1 MADGIRGIRIGKSQ
15 IQEQTLAVTQKAVQ
29 SVTAEAAL
37 VPPLNTGTSV
47 RASIAACNF
56 SADRSTTVDIPEPQS
71 LVLVGTGLSS
81 MAGLIRRRL
90 LH

>member
-1 MADGIRGIRIGKSQ
+1 MPDFICGIRIGKSQ
-15 IQEQTLAVTQKAVQ
+15 NSRTVTSGNEKSVR
-29 SVTAEAAL
+29 SVTAEATL
-37 VPPLNTGTSV
+37 VPPLNTGPSV

-56 SADRSTTVDIPEPQS
+56 PAIVPRPWTFPEPQS
-71 LVLVGTGLSS
+71 LVLVGTGLLS